1 MNIKHEGTAGKKMN
15 FWNLVFENEKMDGK
29 WTDLPLQ
36 NIPLPSL
43 DNPSFPRKSKIF
55 WPPPN
60 GQNYNSYNHLSGGV
74 GGAHYATPAKASN
87 KVF

>member
-29 WTDLPLQ
+29 WTDLPLR
-36 NIPLPSL
+36 NIPFPSL
-43 DNPSFPRKSKIF
+43 DNPSFPPEIKNILTSPKSTKLQLLQ
-55 WPPPN
+55 P
-60 GQNYNSYNHLSGGV
+60 SKR
-74 GGAHYATPAKASN
+74 GGAHYATSAKANN